1 MVSRDVTLWLPRYLK
16 KYCVTKNHSYSDTCT
31 WVLQEQQIWWILQ
44 QLLRGPDRR
53 IELTR
58 EIEMDENE
66 EDKQSQ
72 WKAYL

>member
-16 KYCVTKNHSYSDTCT
+16 KYCVTKNHCYSDACT
-31 WVLQEQQIWWILQ
+31 LLKKKQIWWVLQQS
-44 QLLRGPDRR
+44 LRGPDRQ

-58 EIEMDENE
+58 EIGLDENE